1 MTLDKEQQL
10 RLLVKELRAEDA
22 NMGNAILRLVAEK
35 IETILDDVTSTN
47 AEEVSDAAAGE
58 K

>member
-1 MTLDKEQQL
+1 
-10 RLLVKELRAEDA
+10 
-22 NMGNAILRLVAEK
+22 MGNAILRVVAEK
-35 IETILDDVTSTN
+35 IETILDDVTGTN

>member
-1 MTLDKEQQL
+1 MTPDKEQRF

-22 NMGNAILRLVAEK
+22 NMGNAILRVVAEK
-35 IETILDDVTSTN
+35 IETILDDVTGTN